1 MRKEHAMLDR
11 KSRSLCGLTRRNVL
25 AAGAS
30 LAVPLFIGSGARAAT
45 GGTLVWGKSLEMTM
59 LDPHTALVGSAWQLQ
74 YLVYDTLVTM
84 GDHFEVQPGIAESWE
99 QPTPSTY
106 VFHLREGVTFS
117 NGRAMTAGDVAGSI
131 GRVVDP
137 KFGSWWACQM
147 GSVKSVQAVDA
158 KTVKIELN
166 EPFTP
171 LLPSLAASMT
181 AILPMKELQEGTFN
195 PSKEL
200 MGTGPFMVTAHQQND
215 YWTLTRNPHYWRKG
229 YPKFDEVS
237 IRIITDDG
245 ARLAAL
251 QSGAIDIA
259 NFENPDAP
267 KLLQGATN
275 VKTAI
280 QQTGDLYTLALNPV
294 WDQSPFRDQRLRQ
307 AVNLSLNREQIRDVA
322 LSAQGTV
329 SGVAA
334 AVFKDGC
341 TSTIA
346 RDVAKAK
353 ELAASAVGLSFAM
366 VVQTSE
372 AIQRIAQVIQQN
384 VAEAGIK
391 AELNVVDEGVFVDK
405 VFVTGK
411 FQASPFFWSA
421 YADPGMVA
429 AWWEPSVSGFTG
441 KYVVSVPELND
452 LVHAERRTPNGAER
466 TAQLKRICALVD
478 DGAQMIP
485 LVTKPV
491 TVGYRSD
498 RIQADI
504 HPFEGY
510 NDTLRHIAEFSRV

>member
-1 MRKEHAMLDR
+1 
-11 KSRSLCGLTRRNVL
+11 
-25 AAGAS
+25 
-30 LAVPLFIGSGARAAT
+30 
-45 GGTLVWGKSLEMTM
+45 
-59 LDPHTALVGSAWQLQ
+59 
-74 YLVYDTLVTM
+74 
-84 GDHFEVQPGIAESWE
+84 
-99 QPTPSTY
+99 
-106 VFHLREGVTFS
+106 
-117 NGRAMTAGDVAGSI
+117 
-131 GRVVDP
+131 
-137 KFGSWWACQM
+137 
-147 GSVKSVQAVDA
+147 
-158 KTVKIELN
+158 
-166 EPFTP
+166 
-171 LLPSLAASMT
+171 
-181 AILPMKELQEGTFN
+181 MKELQEGTFN

-200 MGTGPFMVTAHQQND
+200 MGTGPFMVIAHQQND

-341 TSTIA
+341 TPTIA

-353 ELAASAVGLSFAM
+353 ELAASAGGLSFAM